1 MAEGKH
7 YEIVITR
14 SAILRYQDEILPYL
28 QTNFSSQ
35 RVFEIDCKLIGQVYS
50 LESNPNRGS
59 IEKYLKKDSGV
70 FRYILFRE
78 TRLFELKIVFLIND
92 QSNEV
97 IVTDFFPT
105 KMNPNKIKSE

>member
-1 MAEGKH
+1 MADGER

-28 QTNFSSQ
+28 QRNFTPQ
-35 RVFEIDCKLIGQVYS
+35 RVFEIDSSLMGQVFS

-59 IEKYLKKDSGV
+59 VEKYLRKDSRV

-78 TRLFELKIVFLIND
+78 TKLFELKIVFFIQD
-92 QSNEV
+92 QSNKV
-97 IVTDFFPT
+97 FVTDFFPT
-105 KMNPNKIKSE
+105 KMNPTRIKS